1 MVATNIRST
10 RASRDSSAATRGTA
24 NHPIFAI
31 RDVCISV
38 GYRRRCTAQHL
49 RALSPLRRR
58 ATVVATTLATI
69 TRLTDDGV
77 SLFDRAVGRM
87 FRRGDGVGAG
97 QAGVPE
103 SQIVRMQGGAV
114 MREEAG
120 CGARATPSMPRRS
133 ARR

>member
-10 RASRDSSAATRGTA
+10 RASSSAATRGTA

-49 RALSPLRRR
+49 RARPPLRRR
-58 ATVVATTLATI
+58 AIDTI

-87 FRRGDGVGAG
+87 FRRGNGVGAG

-103 SQIVRMQGGAV
+103 GEVVRMQGGAMV
-114 MREEAG
+114 REAAG
-120 CGARATPSMPRRS
+120 CLEER
-133 ARR
+133 